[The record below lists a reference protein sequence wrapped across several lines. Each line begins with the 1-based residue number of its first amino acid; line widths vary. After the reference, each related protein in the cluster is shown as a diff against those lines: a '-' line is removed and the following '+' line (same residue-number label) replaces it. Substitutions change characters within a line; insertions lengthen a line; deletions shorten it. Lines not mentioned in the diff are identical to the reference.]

1 MATFS
6 NTPRP
11 AYVYEAATDQWIPVG
26 FGPHTHAVT
35 DVTNAFNTTTVTAK
49 GDLVVAAGSN
59 SVTKLPVGS
68 NGQTLVP
75 DSSTTTGLRW
85 QDTFVAGKNKIINGD
100 FGVWQR
106 GTSYTPTNSS
116 TQYGSADRWMTF
128 YNGSAVGTNTVSRQ
142 AFTPGQTA
150 VPGNPTY
157 FIRTATNASATQNAT
172 DYYQKVEDVSTF
184 AGQTVTLSFWAQTSN
199 SGTIAL
205 YIDQNFGSG
214 GSTTVEATPTASSLT
229 FTTTWARYTAT
240 FTLPSIS
247 GKTVGVGNFVGFRIR
262 NFSTLTNGTF
272 DLAQVQLEAGSVA
285 TPFTTASGSIGGE
298 LALCQRY
305 YTTSIPTGFTITDFS
320 GMNQGSSSAIGWC
333 SPGSTNDIFT
343 TIQYPVPMRA
353 APTFVIYSAGNR
365 TAGSVRDAVTG
376 SDIAV
381 GNYSVQTGNNKGF
394 NYMSGF
400 TATAGRPYSFQWTAN
415 AEL

>member
-1 MATFS
+1 MPTFS

-35 DVTNAFNTTTVTAK
+35 DVTNAFNTTTVTTK

-59 SVTKLPVGS
+59 NITRLPAGS
-68 NGQTLVP
+68 NGDILVP

-85 QDTFVAGKNKIINGD
+85 QGNFAAGKNKVINGD
-100 FGVWQR
+100 FGIWQR
-106 GTSYTPTNSS
+106 ATSFTNPTDN
-116 TQYGSADRWMTF
+116 TYVCDRF
-128 YNGSAVGTNTVSRQ
+128 KQNGNGSGFTKIWSRQ
-142 AFTPGQTA
+142 TFTPGTAPVAGYESPFFFRFNQTVA
-150 VPGNPTY
+150 GTGG
-157 FIRTATNASATQNAT
+157 TNNNIAI
-172 DYYQKVEDVSTF
+172 YIHEDVRTF
-184 AGQTVTLSFWAQTSN
+184 AGQTVTLSFWAKADASRVLNLYYGQEFNN
-199 SGTIAL
+199 SGTGDQYP
-205 YIDQNFGSG
+205 YIS
-214 GSTTVEATPTASSLT
+214 SPTLTTSWTRYT
-229 FTTTWARYTAT
+229 FT
-240 FTLPSIS
+240 FTVASIS
-247 GKTVGVGNFVGFRIR
+247 GKTIGAGFTGNFQLVFNAANNI
-262 NFSTLTNGTF
+262 TQTI
-272 DLAQVQLEAGSVA
+272 DLWGIQLEAGSVA
-285 TPFTTASGSIGGE
+285 TSFTPAGGGFPGAE

-333 SPGSTNDIFT
+333 SSGSTNDIFT

-381 GNYSVQTGNNKGF
+381 GNYSVQAGNNKGF

-400 TATAGRPYSFQWTAN
+400 TATAGRPYSFQWTAS